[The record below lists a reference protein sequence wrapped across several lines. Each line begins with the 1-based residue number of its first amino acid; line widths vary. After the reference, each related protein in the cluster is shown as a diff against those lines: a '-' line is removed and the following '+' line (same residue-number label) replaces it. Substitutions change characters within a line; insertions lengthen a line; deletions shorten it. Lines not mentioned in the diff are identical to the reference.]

1 MARRVSGNLP
11 AEVTSFV
18 GRHDELAAAKRLLS
32 TTRVL
37 TLLGPGGVGKTRLSR
52 QLGASVGR
60 AFRDGVWLV
69 ELADVRDPD
78 LVTLSVAEALH
89 LGDDTSDPLP
99 RLLKFLATQRMLLV
113 LDNCEHLI
121 DACAELVER
130 IVTATPAVQVVATS
144 REVLGIAGEQVMPV
158 PPLPVGGQRRG
169 CEEPGGD
176 SDAVRLLVERAGAV
190 DPGFTST
197 TANRATLAAICRRLD
212 GMPLA
217 LELAA
222 LRFRVFTPAQI
233 LDRLDDTMTL
243 LSAGPRTAPHRQQ
256 TIDGAIRWSYQLCTD
271 AEQTLWQQLSV
282 FAGGLDIDAAEAVC
296 ALSAEG
302 QDLVGALTGLVDK
315 SVLLL
320 RQDDEKARYSML
332 EPIRQFGH
340 DRLIESGTEAA
351 VRARHRD
358 HYRRLALRGPRA
370 YCSSEDVAWF
380 RDLSREHAN
389 LRSALQFSM
398 SDAPRLALDTAT
410 ALRPYWEHYR
420 FLSEGRRW
428 LTDALMRTPTT
439 PSRERAR
446 GLSSAASLA
455 ALLSDRESAAGFV
468 EESLALATELGAAD
482 VLAENRLDSALIAF
496 TDGDTRRA
504 LTMAEQAAA
513 LARDAG
519 HTTTEMDS
527 LSFGFMCATL
537 LEDDRS
543 TTIAETLRALT
554 ERHGV
559 HLLGGLALWT
569 VGVDHWRHGNQEA
582 AAAYM
587 SRAVEMFAE
596 FDRCI
601 WLASAFDGMAWSA
614 AARGDMVRAAR
625 LMGAA
630 QTLQRDTVRLAH
642 AIATAVGEKVRVQVL
657 EELGE
662 KGFREAYDSGAALSL
677 PAAIDYALGRTAAPA
692 QTEPKPLRAEPV
704 DDAAVDV
711 LTRRE
716 KDVTRLVAAGHSN
729 KRIAADLVISV
740 RTAETHVEHILT
752 KLGFTSRTQIAAW
765 ARDHG
770 L

>member
-18 GRHDELAAAKRLLS
+18 GRHDELAAAKRLLP

-89 LGDDTSDPLP
+89 LGDDTSDPMP
-99 RLLKFLATQRMLLV
+99 RLLEFLTSQRMLLI

-130 IVTATPAVQVVATS
+130 IVTATPEVRVVATS
-144 REVLGIAGEQVMPV
+144 REVLGIAGEQVMPI
-158 PPLPVGGQRRG
+158 PPLPVGGKRRG
-169 CEEPGGD
+169 REDPAGD
-176 SDAVRLLVERAGAV
+176 SDAVQLLVERAGAV

-197 TANRATLAAICRRLD
+197 PANRATLAAICRRLD

-243 LSAGPRTAPHRQQ
+243 LSAGPRTAPRRQR
-256 TIDGAIRWSYQLCTD
+256 TIEGAIHWSYQLCTG
-271 AEQTLWQQLSV
+271 AEQALWQQLSV

-296 ALSAEG
+296 ELPGE
-302 QDLVGALTGLVDK
+302 DLIGALTGLVDK

-340 DRLIESGTEAA
+340 DRLVESGAESA

-358 HYRRLALRGPRA
+358 HYRRLALRGSRA
-370 YCSSEDVAWF
+370 YCSSDDLAWF

-439 PSRERAR
+439 PTRERAR

-468 EESLALATELGAAD
+468 EQSLALATELGAAD
-482 VLAENRLDSALIAF
+482 ILAENRLDSALIAF

-504 LTMAEQAAA
+504 LAMAEQAAA

-519 HTTTEMDS
+519 HATTEMDS

-677 PAAIDYALGRTAAPA
+677 PAAIDYALGRTTVPDR
-692 QTEPKPLRAEPV
+692 TTPKPLRTEPI
-704 DDAAVDV
+704 DDKAIGV

-716 KDVTRLVAAGHSN
+716 KDVARLVAAGHSN

>member
-18 GRHDELAAAKRLLS
+18 GRHDELAAAKHLLS

-69 ELADVRDPD
+69 ELADVRDPA
-78 LVTLSVAEALH
+78 LVTLSVAEALN
-89 LGDDTSDPLP
+89 LGDDTTDPLP
-99 RLLKFLATQRMLLV
+99 RLLEFLTGQRMLLI
-113 LDNCEHLI
+113 LDNCEHLV
-121 DACAELVER
+121 DACAELAER
-130 IVTATPAVQVVATS
+130 IVTATPAVRVVATT

-158 PPLPVGGQRRG
+158 PPLPVGRQRP
-169 CEEPGGD
+169 EPEDPAGD

-190 DPGFTST
+190 DPGFAST
-197 TANRATLAAICRRLD
+197 PANRATLAAICRRLD

-233 LDRLDDTMTL
+233 LDRLDDTMAL
-243 LSAGPRTAPHRQQ
+243 LNTGPRTAPGRQR
-256 TIDGAIRWSYQLCTD
+256 TIEGAIRWSYQLCTD
-271 AEQTLWQQLSV
+271 AEQALWQQLSV
-282 FAGGLDIDAAEAVC
+282 FVGGLDIDAAEAVC
-296 ALSAEG
+296 ALPGA
-302 QDLVGALTGLVDK
+302 DIVGTLTGLVDK

-320 RQDDEKARYSML
+320 RQDEEKARYSML

-340 DRLIESGTEAA
+340 DRLVESGAESA
-351 VRARHRD
+351 VRTRHRD
-358 HYRRLALRGPRA
+358 HYRRLAMRGPRA
-370 YCSSEDVAWF
+370 YCSPDDVAWF

-398 SDAPRLALDTAT
+398 SDAPHLALDTAT

-428 LTDALMRTPTT
+428 LTDALMRVPAT
-439 PSRERAR
+439 PSPERAR

-455 ALLSDRESAAGFV
+455 ALLSDRESAAEFV

-482 VLAENRLDSALIAF
+482 ILAENRLDSALIAF

-543 TTIAETLRALT
+543 TAIAETLRALT

-569 VGVDHWRHGNQEA
+569 VGVDHWRHGNQDA

-596 FDRCI
+596 FDRCV

-642 AIATAVGEKVRVQVL
+642 AIATAVGEKVRLRVL
-657 EELGE
+657 EDLGE

-677 PAAIDYALGRTAAPA
+677 PAAIDYALGRTADPA
-692 QTEPKPLRAEPV
+692 QTAPKPLRRIPI
-704 DDAAVDV
+704 DDAATQM

-716 KDVTRLVAAGHSN
+716 KDVTRLIAAGHSN

>member
-52 QLGASVGR
+52 QLGATVGR

-69 ELADVRDPD
+69 ELADVHDPD
-78 LVTLSVAEALH
+78 LVTLSLAEALQ

-99 RLLKFLATQRMLLV
+99 RLLEFLATQRMLLI

-121 DACAELVER
+121 DTCAELVER
-130 IVTATPAVQVVATS
+130 IVTATTNVRVVATS

-158 PPLPVGGQRRG
+158 PPLSVGTRRRG
-169 CEEPGGD
+169 DAPGD
-176 SDAVRLLVERAGAV
+176 SDAMRLLIERAGAV
-190 DPGFTST
+190 DPGFTDTS
-197 TANRATLAAICRRLD
+197 ADRATLAAICRRLD

-233 LDRLDDTMTL
+233 LDRLDDTMAL
-243 LSAGPRTAPHRQQ
+243 LNAGPRTAPQRQR
-256 TIDGAIRWSYQLCTD
+256 TIEGAIRWSYQLCTEP
-271 AEQTLWQQLSV
+271 EQQLWQQLSV

-296 ALSAEG
+296 ALPGA
-302 QDLVGALTGLVDK
+302 DIVGALTGLVDK
-315 SVLLL
+315 SVLVL

-340 DRLIESGTEAA
+340 DRLVESGTEAV

-358 HYRRLALRGPRA
+358 HYRRLAMRGPRA
-370 YCSSEDVAWF
+370 YCSSDDVAWF

-428 LTDALMRTPTT
+428 LTDALLRTPST

-468 EESLALATELGAAD
+468 DQSLALATELGAAD
-482 VLAENRLDSALIAF
+482 ILAENRLDSALIAF

-543 TTIAETLRALT
+543 TVIAETLRALT

-569 VGVDHWRHGNQEA
+569 VGVDHWRHGNQDA

-642 AIATAVGEKVRVQVL
+642 AIATAVGEKVRIQVL

-662 KGFREAYDSGAALSL
+662 KGFREEYDSGAALSL
-677 PAAIDYALGRTAAPA
+677 PAAIDYALGRTSAPDRM
-692 QTEPKPLRAEPV
+692 TPKPLRPIV
-704 DDAAVDV
+704 IDDAAVEV

-716 KDVTRLVAAGHSN
+716 KDVARLVAAGHSN

-752 KLGFTSRTQIAAW
+752 KLDFTSRTQIAAW